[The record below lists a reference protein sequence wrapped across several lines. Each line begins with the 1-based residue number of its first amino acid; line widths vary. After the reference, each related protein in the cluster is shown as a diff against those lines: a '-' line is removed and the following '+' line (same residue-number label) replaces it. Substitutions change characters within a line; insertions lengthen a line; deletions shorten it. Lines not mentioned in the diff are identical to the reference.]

1 MREHHLRLARVWVF
15 LVLALCPLRSAFAQT
30 PQEIKIAKGTT
41 ADIWTGANVSGTVHI
56 RVLTRDGKNQ
66 LSLWWIT
73 WGVGGVR
80 NLGAVGPSGSL
91 DIPISWW
98 KGIVVAKL
106 RGNASSDAVVYVSDK
121 VEIDKNVTFK
131 W

>member
-1 MREHHLRLARVWVF
+1 ML
-15 LVLALCPLRSAFAQT
+15 LVLVLYPLKSTSAQA
-30 PQEIKIAKGTT
+30 PQEVRIAKGAT
-41 ADIWTGANVSGTVHI
+41 ADIWTGANVTGTVHI

-66 LSLWWIT
+66 INLWWIT
-73 WGVGGVR
+73 WGVSAVR

-98 KGIVVAKL
+98 KGIVIAKL
-106 RGNASSDAVVYVSDK
+106 RGNASSDTLIYVSDK
-121 VEIDKNVTFK
+121 VEIDKTLTFK